1 MTFGLIGAGLA
12 TADDDGMMSAADFS
26 ELSGVAPTDPTA
38 AILTSTASFTYQSG
52 TGSVVSTLDGITL
65 SFDWLYDIGCAAA
78 AAADG
83 GLVVL
88 IECGGFG
95 QSKSQFSAAHKQRL
109 ASYRGT
115 TTTRSFLVVAPNTR
129 GRGAVSGTI
138 DYNRDNYD
146 RLDCARAAAAIVE
159 ALGVTVFASGEV
171 FDVSGYS
178 TGGYDVQS
186 AMAHLTNHVKDG
198 IVYFPNW
205 SLIEYWQLS
214 AGSRASLTSSIGDLG
229 TSTAAQ
235 VDPYT
240 ARECAGALGYL
251 LAMPDGPR
259 LWILGDRTE
268 APLVPIP
275 APDPLV
281 TLVAPSPAASSRVH
295 VHITETGDANRI
307 LHDSGV
313 DGAGAVYAE
322 RYWVPAVLDGAA
334 EWSFPI
340 AGKVQVRGWMKS
352 REVVGQADPR
362 DDRYGI
368 EIWTDAS
375 AADCKAAATGGALHA
390 LELEYDGH
398 FAFDPVT
405 SQNGKIQILSRSNDR
420 RQAFTA
426 GARFT
431 IDLNAAPVITA
442 GTAGL
447 IELGASHV
455 YSTTEA
461 GTVIGGATITAW
473 EDQVGSADFAASG
486 GNEPA
491 TATDAN
497 GKTAIEFTAAN
508 SDRMTV
514 ASLLADF
521 RADFTL
527 IGVLAKTN
535 TTANQ
540 LALALATT
548 VSGKNARLTFGY
560 GSGQD
565 TADFFDDSNTRAI
578 VNANGLGGHTFSA
591 SNAKHFYVLMRKT
604 DLDGVTRLYE
614 SFDGLVWSSSEI
626 TGTTFTLTTAIT
638 VIGAGY
644 ATGAGS
650 PYLFFGGRY
659 YALATYAR
667 AMSWAE
673 IEAARGNCKTAFT
686 F

>member
-12 TADDDGMMSAADFS
+12 TTDDDGLMSAAAYQAFAG
-26 ELSGVAPTDPTA
+26 EPPTDSTA
-38 AILTSTASFTYQSG
+38 DILTSTASFTYQSG

-65 SFDWLYDIGCAAA
+65 AFDWLYDIGCAAA

-88 IECGGFG
+88 VECGGFG

-109 ASYRGT
+109 ASYRGNT
-115 TTTRSFLVVAPNTR
+115 TARANLVVCPNTR

-138 DYNRDNYD
+138 DYNRDSYD

-171 FDVSGYS
+171 FNISGYS
-178 TGGYDVQS
+178 TGSYDVQS
-186 AMAHLTNHVKDG
+186 AMAHLTNHVMAG
-198 IVYFPNW
+198 IEYFPNW

-251 LAMPDGPR
+251 LAMPNGPR

-281 TLVAPSPAASSRVH
+281 TLAAQTPAASSRVH

-307 LHDSGV
+307 LHNDGV

-340 AGKVQVRGWMKS
+340 AAKIQVRGWVKS
-352 REVVGQADPR
+352 REVVGQANPR
-362 DDRYGI
+362 DNRYGI
-368 EIWTDAS
+368 EVWTDAS

-420 RQAFTA
+420 REDFTA
-426 GARFT
+426 STPFT
-431 IDLNAAPVITA
+431 IDLNAAPVLSA
-442 GTAGL
+442 DTAGL
-447 IELGASHV
+447 LELDPTHL
-455 YSTTEA
+455 YSTADA
-461 GTVIGGATITAW
+461 GTITGTTTVTAW
-473 EDQVGSADFAASG
+473 ADQGGSDDLAASG

-491 TATDAN
+491 TATDAD
-497 GKTAIEFTAAN
+497 GKLCIEFTAAN

-521 RADFTL
+521 RSDFTL
-527 IGVLAKTN
+527 IGVVAKTN

-540 LALALATT
+540 HALGLAST
-548 VSGKNARLTFGY
+548 VSGKSARLTFGY
-560 GSGQD
+560 GTAVD
-565 TADFFDDSNTRAI
+565 TADFFDDANVRAI
-578 VNANGLGGHTFSA
+578 ANSNGLGGHTFTA
-591 SNAKHFYVLMRKT
+591 SNAKHFYVLMRRT
-604 DLDGVTRLYE
+604 ELDGVTYLYE
-614 SFDGLVWSSSEI
+614 SFDGLVWSKSAI

-638 VIGAGY
+638 VIGASY
-644 ATGAGS
+644 ATGAGA
-650 PYLFFGGRY
+650 PAFFWGGRWY
-659 YALATYAR
+659 VLATYAR
-667 AMSWAE
+667 GMSWAE
-673 IEAARGNCKTAFT
+673 VEACRGNVKTTFT